1 MPCPPARARLAA
13 SCSRSAA
20 DPAVIAVIA
29 VIVIAVIT
37 DPASAVIAVIGV
49 IVVIAV
55 ITDPAVMA
63 VIGLSVRR
71 LVQHCGQMTAGGGAV
86 IATRNGVG

>member
-1 MPCPPARARLAA
+1 VIAVIAVIVAIA
-13 SCSRSAA
+13 VIT

-29 VIVIAVIT
+29 
-37 DPASAVIAVIGV
+37 V

-55 ITDPAVMA
+55 ITDPAVIA
-63 VIGLSVRR
+63 VIGLSVLR

-86 IATRNGVG
+86 IATRSV

>member
-29 VIVIAVIT
+29 VIV
-37 DPASAVIAVIGV
+37 V
-49 IVVIAV
+49 IVV
-55 ITDPAVMA
+55 ITDPAVIA
-63 VIGLSVRR
+63 VICLSVRR
-71 LVQHCGQMTAGGGAV
+71 LVQHCGQMTAGGGA
-86 IATRNGVG
+86 TRSVRGKQQERHGVG